1 MLAWVVGLVLLVVV
15 IGPAAVT
22 ALFSWTSFTG
32 CAIWCTPSQP
42 AIGAAMALVTV
53 VILALPLLAAWVVR
67 RGHRPPLTWRLVG
80 IVVLV
85 VAFCFAL
92 SSVASR

>member
-1 MLAWVVGLVLLVVV
+1 MGLVLLVVV

-32 CAIWCTPSQP
+32 CAISCTPSQP

-67 RGHRPPLTWRLVG
+67 RGRRPPLTWRLVG